1 MEYLLGRNRRSRLAE
16 EDEQWEWDWKRC
28 YLQPE
33 IVSRDLHDRFNSHK
47 LPMKQPNDFQREVED
62 CIELAAT
69 EQEFLAK
76 LEERKAYHVQ
86 EVMRAWRSICAIL
99 EANSRLLATHNQDGA
114 THDQDGDQYPDK
126 ESVDKEIVD
135 HENADKEPGNKGGD
149 EQHNDSYQHGGQ
161 GTGNE
166 STAVGSDALPQDGSA
181 TPPSLSLFCLDDITS
196 QVVEGRKR
204 RANET
209 CAEMIQERRRQR
221 HAACIA
227 SAPTTAESIAPG
239 SLFCA
244 GIWDPDQLLL
254 SRNLPRRPITSQDE
268 LQSATAALVA
278 DSPLS
283 NPLERPPDRRQHVP
297 GGQGPG
303 VTEVEVIA
311 VTEMESPERES
322 SGLVEITEPS
332 LTRHTIDGI
341 VRETSPATSVRE
353 PMDIDASS
361 EDEDV
366 IMTDAALTEH
376 PAPRKSRTAPRGSRR
391 QEKHGAK
398 NKESLREERSTPLQE
413 QASRVRKK
421 QSRRRPA
428 QGTKPPALLDRLL
441 RSTRSSRRDA
451 GHELWYLGDDATA
464 LPVTSAG

>member
-16 EDEQWEWDWKRC
+16 EDEQWEWDWKRY

-33 IVSRDLHDRFNSHK
+33 IVSRNLHDRFNSHK
-47 LPMKQPNDFQREVED
+47 LPMKHPNDFQREVEE

-76 LEERKAYHVQ
+76 LEERKAHHVQ
-86 EVMRAWRSICAIL
+86 
-99 EANSRLLATHNQDGA
+99 EANSRLLATHNQDG
-114 THDQDGDQYPDK
+114 DQYSDK
-126 ESVDKEIVD
+126 ESVEKETVD

-149 EQHNDSYQHGGQ
+149 EQHNDSYQHGV
-161 GTGNE
+161 E
-166 STAVGSDALPQDGSA
+166 SDALPQDGSA
-181 TPPSLSLFCLDDITS
+181 TPPSLSLFFLDDITS
-196 QVVEGRKR
+196 RVVEGRNR

-209 CAEMIQERRRQR
+209 CAAMLQQRRRQR
-221 HAACIA
+221 HAACTA

-254 SRNLPRRPITSQDE
+254 SNE
-268 LQSATAALVA
+268 LQSATAAPVA

-297 GGQGPG
+297 GGQ
-303 VTEVEVIA
+303 
-311 VTEMESPERES
+311 
-322 SGLVEITEPS
+322 EPS

-341 VRETSPATSVRE
+341 LRETSPATSVRE
-353 PMDIDASS
+353 PMEIDASS

-376 PAPRKSRTAPRGSRR
+376 PAPRKSRAAPRGSRR

-398 NKESLREERSTPLQE
+398 TKESLREKRSTPMQE

-428 QGTKPPALLDRLL
+428 QGTKSPALLDRLL